1 MASLDLLDY
10 KVCPEMTGKLVQKV
24 QKDTEDCSD
33 YKDCQAQQDPQGTKD
48 RWEIVELTVNRDNK
62 DQEGLRVW
70 TEMLAHQDYQE
81 LLAHED
87 HKGRKENVE

>member
-1 MASLDLLDY
+1 M
-10 KVCPEMTGKLVQKV
+10 GKLVQKV
-24 QKDTEDCSD
+24 QKDTEDSSV
-33 YKDCQAQQDPQGTKD
+33 YKDCQAQQDPQGTKG
-48 RWEIVELTVNRDNK
+48 RWEIVELTVNQDNK

-81 LLAHED
+81 LPAHED